1 MGTNVT
7 PDKLRGFLIPSK
19 AVTKNSIWSA
29 QSSFTQKNPRAG
41 IPEPQQIGTN
51 LQLKTIGEQT
61 QDITIT
67 TETGGAAGINAR
79 YTWTDASSNEYGR
92 DWKNILTQWDYL
104 RFSAGAGSNSFVH
117 SDAVE
122 SVNGTLYF
130 VTESITATSQ
140 HIIQV
145 LKKERGAG
153 AVTTLATLVNANY
166 PSTNTT
172 AHPAIELMQDGSLV
186 VAYFNTW
193 IIC

>member
-67 TETGGAAGINAR
+67 TGTGG
-79 YTWTDASSNEYGR
+79 S
-92 DWKNILTQWDYL
+92 
-104 RFSAGAGSNSFVH
+104 
-117 SDAVE
+117 
-122 SVNGTLYF
+122 
-130 VTESITATSQ
+130 
-140 HIIQV
+140 
-145 LKKERGAG
+145 
-153 AVTTLATLVNANY
+153 
-166 PSTNTT
+166 
-172 AHPAIELMQDGSLV
+172 
-186 VAYFNTW
+186 
-193 IIC
+193 